1 MTAFTPVGIDIASKK
16 FDAAI
21 WIEEK
26 KYKNKVFANT
36 PAGFHAFL
44 QWLAPYGSCHIC
56 MEATG
61 AYSLPL
67 ATYLYDAG
75 YPVSVENAARIH
87 AFGQSELIRNK
98 TDKGDAK
105 MIARYCFLHK
115 PPEWKPA
122 PLNERQLQALVNR
135 LNALKEMKHMEE
147 NRALTTEAIVQDSI
161 QKVITALEQQIKE
174 TEQAIKEHIDN
185 DPDLKKNKALL
196 ESIPGV
202 GEVLSTTLLGYVGD
216 MSRFSSNKALVAYAG
231 LNPMLRESGCWK
243 GQTRLSKKGNGVLR
257 KALYMPALT
266 ALRYNPVITAL
277 CNRLRDKGKRGKFL
291 VCAAMKKLLQLA
303 YGVLKSGKPFMAEIP
318 LAR

>member
-1 MTAFTPVGIDIASKK
+1 
-16 FDAAI
+16 
-21 WIEEK
+21 K

-36 PAGFHAFL
+36 PTGFHAFL
-44 QWLAPYGSCHIC
+44 LWLAPYGPCHIC

-105 MIARYCFLHK
+105 MIARYCHLHK
-115 PPEWKPA
+115 PPEWKPV
-122 PLNERQLQALVNR
+122 PVNERKLQVLINR
-135 LNALKEMKHMEE
+135 LNTLKEMKRMEE
-147 NRALTTEAIVQDSI
+147 NRALTSETIVQDSI
-161 QKVITALEQQIKE
+161 QKVIAALDEEIKE
-174 TEQAIKEHIDN
+174 IEQAIKKHIDN
-185 DPDLKKNKALL
+185 DPDLKKNQALL

-202 GEVLSTTLLGYVGD
+202 GEILSTTLLGYVGD

-231 LNPMLRESGCWK
+231 LNPMLKESGCWK
-243 GQTRLSKKGNGVLR
+243 GSTKLSKKGNALLR
-257 KALYMPALT
+257 KALYMPAIT
-266 ALRYNPVITAL
+266 ALKYNPVVAAL
-277 CNRLRDKGKRGKFL
+277 CNRLKEKGKRGKCL

-303 YGVLKSGKPFMAEIP
+303 YGVLKSGKPF
-318 LAR
+318 